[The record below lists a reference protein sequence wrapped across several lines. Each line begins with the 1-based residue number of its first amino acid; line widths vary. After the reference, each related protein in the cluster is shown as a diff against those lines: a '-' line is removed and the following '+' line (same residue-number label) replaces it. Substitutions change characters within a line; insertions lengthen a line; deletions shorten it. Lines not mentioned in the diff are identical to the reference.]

1 MNNCKISIYLAY
13 GMSIYVL
20 ASIYYVL
27 KTRTIGTPFNDSLTP
42 KQVVI
47 KNKSSNIRRNIFFQ
61 GVACAGIG
69 LLIFRPFAQCF

>member
-1 MNNCKISIYLAY
+1 MNNCKISIYLVY

-61 GVACAGIG
+61 GVACAAIG